1 MKNILFSVLVAV
13 FLLGAS
19 NALLAQ
25 TEEENATAETEDM
38 RRQVRRGFDP
48 NRPPAQ
54 GDATRQQRRERALTA
69 REKRRERMMK
79 MREMRVKQLQ
89 EAGRARAAREGRE
102 PVKGG
107 VDHEQQIKQLETQMN
122 REEAKHNQRVARLNR
137 IKELAEQEG
146 SEDVLGRI
154 EKLLQKEQRRYSFKR
169 QRMDMKMRTFKRIK
183 GRKESLG
190 APGEPPAGP
199 GRRGPGGRP
208 PRGPGARRPIKGG
221 RQQPSEE
228 VEQ

>member
-25 TEEENATAETEDM
+25 TEDEDTAAETEDM

-48 NRPPAQ
+48 NRPAAQ
-54 GDATRQQRRERALTA
+54 RDATRRGEREGALTA
-69 REKRRERMMK
+69 REKRRERMIK

-89 EAGRARAAREGRE
+89 EAGRARAAREGQGDVE
-102 PVKGG
+102 KA

-122 REEAKHNQRVARLNR
+122 HEEGKHNQRLARLNR

-146 SEDVLGRI
+146 SQDVLARV

-183 GRKESLG
+183 GRKESLA
-190 APGEPPAGP
+190 APGERPVEP
-199 GRRGPGGRP
+199 GR
-208 PRGPGARRPIKGG
+208 RGPGARRPVKGG
-221 RQQPSEE
+221 GQQPGEE
-228 VEQ
+228 AEQ